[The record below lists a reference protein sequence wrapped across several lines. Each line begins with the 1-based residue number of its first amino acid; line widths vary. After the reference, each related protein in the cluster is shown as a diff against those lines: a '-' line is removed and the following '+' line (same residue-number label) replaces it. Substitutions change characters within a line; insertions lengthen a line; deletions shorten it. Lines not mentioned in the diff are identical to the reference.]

1 LTFNINLLKRNE
13 VRRTPQE
20 IQNRI
25 NEIGFNT
32 SLLRELRTISF
43 VQRLI
48 SEGPIEQG
56 AMKRVNVYMIADDT
70 LMN

>member
-20 IQNRI
+20 IQSRI